1 MMNHKVGCAQQESVI
16 NWKWYIRD
24 QAWRGPEGM
33 SHLLKQMVPVALSS
47 LPQSMPVTSRGV
59 PYAQLTEEETTQAW
73 LQMSLSDMLL

>member
-1 MMNHKVGCAQQESVI
+1 
-16 NWKWYIRD
+16 
-24 QAWRGPEGM
+24 M